1 MLDGIQN
8 LIRFSKTLKILYV
21 EDNINSRTQTKKMFD
36 SFFSSITIG
45 VDGVDGLAKFKDG
58 KFDLV
63 ISDINMPNMNGID
76 MISSIRK
83 IDKDI
88 PIIILSAYSDSSYF
102 LKTIQLGIDGYL
114 LKPIKLDS
122 LVTTLSKSIE
132 TIKLKNENQNYKYE
146 LETINTILESQ
157 VEQRVKEIISLNQ
170 EIQETQKEVIYTM
183 GTIAETRSKETG
195 KHVQRVAQYSELFAL
210 YYGLSKEYAELLKQ
224 ASPMHDI
231 GKVGIADA
239 ILNKPGKLTDEEF
252 EIMKTHS
259 QIGYDMLKSS
269 KRPLLKLAATVAHQH
284 HEKYDG
290 SGYPQGL
297 KGEDIDISGRITAIS
312 DVFDA
317 LGSKRVYKDAWDDDR
332 IFKLF
337 MDERGKHF
345 DPKLVDIF
353 FDNLDKF
360 LAIRDRLKDSETKSS
375 LCVNPV

>member
-45 VDGVDGLAKFKDG
+45 VDGVDGLDKFKDG

-63 ISDINMPNMNGID
+63 ISDINMPNMDGID

-83 IDKDI
+83 IDKDV

-102 LKTIQLGIDGYL
+102 LKTIQLGINGYL

-210 YYGLSKEYAELLKQ
+210 DYGLSKEYAELLKQ